1 MRFTQRLKFAHICG
15 RATGQVSEEVAVSEG
30 RGDVQWDRHPSHRD
44 ILKPSVFHRF
54 HPFVATE
61 GLYVA

>member
-1 MRFTQRLKFAHICG
+1 MRFRQLLKFAHIRG
-15 RATGQVSEEVAVSEG
+15 RATGHVGEEVAVPEG
-30 RGDVQWDRHPSHRD
+30 RGDVQWDGHPSHRD

-61 GLYVA
+61 GLHLA